1 MGREGEKK
9 GEFRG
14 WGGGDIFLRKE
25 KLSAGIIAQRGGE
38 REGVLM

>member
-14 WGGGDIFLRKE
+14 WGGNIFLRKE
-25 KLSAGIIAQRGGE
+25 KLSAGIIAQRGRE
-38 REGVLM
+38 REGALM